1 MRFAQICTPPPL
13 TKTFRR
19 ACRQR
24 TLSKGPIVRG
34 APRSPPKLPFS
45 GNWVRVIVPS
55 WARRSSHHEHLDR
68 FSRFC
73 ISHGCVQQ
81 TDRQTDIQTD
91 GRTDGQTDHA
101 TIDLKQPVTSV
112 CMRYGLATTAACR
125 SGYRRSSMNVVNA
138 RRARLQLG
146 WVTVFGRVYRLGM

>member
-1 MRFAQICTPPPL
+1 MGTAGGTLYPPKFRTCTPCTPQVKDAAYVKILRMTLTTRLHEVRTNLYPPL

-24 TLSKGPIVRG
+24 TLSKGPIVRS

-81 TDRQTDIQTD
+81 TDRQADIQTD
-91 GRTDGQTDHA
+91 GRTD
-101 TIDLKQPVTSV
+101 
-112 CMRYGLATTAACR
+112 RRTT
-125 SGYRRSSMNVVNA
+125 
-138 RRARLQLG
+138 LQ
-146 WVTVFGRVYRLGM
+146 